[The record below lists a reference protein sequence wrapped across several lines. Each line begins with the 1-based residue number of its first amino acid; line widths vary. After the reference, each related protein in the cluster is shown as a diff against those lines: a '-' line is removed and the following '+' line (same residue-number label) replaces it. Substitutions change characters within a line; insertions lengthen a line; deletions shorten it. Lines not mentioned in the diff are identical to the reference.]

1 MALVV
6 LLLLLN
12 IQQSRERGKKDGIV
26 DNDKRNMSAV
36 SVWVIVDNEKRN
48 MSAVSVRV
56 IVDNDKRNTSAVSV
70 WVIVDNDKRNMS
82 AISVWVIVVS
92 CQMSNFSAISW
103 WEQIKF
109 DEMMMMSLYT
119 RQSRLV
125 GFL

>member
-36 SVWVIVDNEKRN
+36 SVW
-48 MSAVSVRV
+48 V